1 MDVLVEKVY
10 AAKPSISTDRTYDSD
25 KCPRD
30 VVIPEKINGVTITG
44 IGHHAFAMD
53 DIHTLDIPATVT
65 NLSDAMFKDGNSNK
79 NLTTIYI
86 HDEAQKD
93 LNWEWFVAYN
103 GESYSSSGYDKETG
117 ILAGAQNNSD
127 VKVVLR

>member
-1 MDVLVEKVY
+1 MDALVEKVY
-10 AAKPSISTDRTYDSD
+10 AGPSISTDRTYDSD

-30 VVIPEKINGVTITG
+30 VIIPEKINGVTITG

-53 DIHTLDIPATVT
+53 DIHTLDIPSTVA
-65 NLSDAMFKDGNSNK
+65 NLKDAIFKYGESNK

-93 LNWEWFVAYN
+93 LDWAYFVDYN
-103 GESYSSSGYDKETG
+103 GEGNSGSGYNKETG
-117 ILAGAQNNSD
+117 VVSSASGD
-127 VKVVLR
+127 VKVILK